1 MKLLVAGAARVDAG
15 KTTFSTG
22 LVDHLGGRG
31 FKPRAG
37 NDHWYDHGDVG
48 RAVSAGRLY
57 GTDAKR
63 LAEASAL
70 DRSPEAINPVHRLW
84 RPAPGP
90 GKGLLGR
97 ENREFLVDRVGDAFV
112 VNGTVD
118 LPADVREGLPLEDA
132 AVVES
137 LEAANR
143 AMAERHVPA
152 VRALAEDVAAAER
165 AVVESYGDVALP
177 VEGVSF
183 DAVAVVEPRRARVY
197 DGERFTRTC
206 EVAGGSAREGR
217 LETTVEDV
225 TALTDPVATTELPAV
240 APERRADP
248 AAVADRYEV
257 AYDALVT
264 AAVE

>member
-22 LVDHLGGRG
+22 LVHHLAGRG

-37 NDHWYDHGDVG
+37 NDHWYDHGDVR

-57 GTDAKR
+57 GTDATR
-63 LAEASAL
+63 LAAASAA
-70 DRSPEAINPVHRLW
+70 DPRPEAINPVHRLW

-97 ENREFLVDRVGDAFV
+97 ENREFLVDRVPDGLV

-132 AVVES
+132 TVVGS
-137 LEAANR
+137 LETANGV
-143 AMAERHVPA
+143 MAERHLPA
-152 VRALAEDVAAAER
+152 VEALAEDVAAADR

-177 VEGVSF
+177 IEGVTF
-183 DAVAVVEPRRARVY
+183 DAVAVVEPRRVRVY

-206 EVAGGSAREGR
+206 EVAAGSAREGQ

-225 TALTDPVATTELPAV
+225 VSLTDPVASTELPALS
-240 APERRADP
+240 PDERADP
-248 AAVADRYEV
+248 ATVADAYEV
-257 AYDALVT
+257 AYDAVLA
-264 AAVE
+264 AAVG

>member
-22 LVDHLGGRG
+22 LVDHVGGRG

-37 NDHWYDHGDVG
+37 NDHWYDNGDVR

-57 GTDAKR
+57 GKDAKQ
-63 LAEASAL
+63 LAAASTA
-70 DRSPEAINPVHRLW
+70 DRRPEAINPVHRLW

-97 ENREFLVDRVGDAFV
+97 ENREFLVDRVRGEFV

-118 LPADVREGLPLEDA
+118 LPADVRAGLPLEDA
-132 AVVES
+132 TVVES
-137 LEAANR
+137 LEAANQV
-143 AMAERHVPA
+143 MADRHVPA
-152 VRALAEDVAAAER
+152 VEALAEDVAAADR

-177 VEGVSF
+177 IDGVAF
-183 DAVAVVEPRRARVY
+183 DAVAVVEPRRLRVY
-197 DGERFTRTC
+197 DGDRFERTC
-206 EVAGGSAREGR
+206 EVAAGSAREGQ

-225 TALTDPVATTELPAV
+225 VSLTDPVATTALPALS
-240 APERRADP
+240 PDERADP
-248 AAVADRYEV
+248 ATVADAYEV
-257 AYDALVT
+257 AYDAVLA
-264 AAVE
+264 AAVG